1 MGDCN
6 MGKNY
11 CIALDQGTTSSRALL
26 FDREGTVIAAA
37 QYPFKQHYPQPGW
50 VEHDPMDLLRTQFRA
65 LGDCVAKSGVLPR
78 DIGGIGITNQRE
90 TALVWEKAT
99 GKPVCNAIVWQCRR
113 TAALCDTLREQ
124 GWEEKIRDKTG
135 LLLDAYFSGTK
146 FHWILEH
153 IPGAKEKAAR
163 GELLCGTVD
172 SWLIWNLTGGGVHVS
187 DYSNC
192 ARTMLFNI
200 HTLAWD
206 EGLCKLLGIPLEMLP
221 QPVPN
226 SMEYG
231 RVASHLPGLENLAGL
246 PICGAAGDQQAALFG
261 QACFTPGQVKNT
273 YGTGCF
279 LLMNTGS
286 VPVRSQNG
294 LLTTVGWSLGGETTY
309 VLEGSVFVGG
319 AVIQW
324 LRDELRL
331 FDEAPDADYF
341 ASKVDD
347 TAGVYIVPAFTG
359 LGAPYW
365 DMYAR
370 GAIVGLTRG
379 ANRNH
384 IIRAAQ
390 ESIAYQTKDVLDAMI
405 ADTGLE
411 IQELR
416 VDGGASRSDFL
427 MQFQSDIMGRSLRR
441 PMIRETTAL
450 GAAYL
455 AGLATGAWDSLQQIK
470 ELWAIDKVYTPS
482 MDPERRESLLKGW
495 KKAVTRA
502 RDWAED

>member
-1 MGDCN
+1 MF
-6 MGKNY
+6 
-11 CIALDQGTTSSRALL
+11 SR
-26 FDREGTVIAAA
+26 
-37 QYPFKQHYPQPGW
+37 
-50 VEHDPMDLLRTQFRA
+50 
-65 LGDCVAKSGVLPR
+65 
-78 DIGGIGITNQRE
+78 
-90 TALVWEKAT
+90 
-99 GKPVCNAIVWQCRR
+99 
-113 TAALCDTLREQ
+113 
-124 GWEEKIRDKTG
+124 
-135 LLLDAYFSGTK
+135 
-146 FHWILEH
+146 
-153 IPGAKEKAAR
+153 
-163 GELLCGTVD
+163 
-172 SWLIWNLTGGGVHVS
+172 
-187 DYSNC
+187 
-192 ARTMLFNI
+192 
-200 HTLAWD
+200 
-206 EGLCKLLGIPLEMLP
+206 
-221 QPVPN
+221 
-226 SMEYG
+226 
-231 RVASHLPGLENLAGL
+231 
-246 PICGAAGDQQAALFG
+246 
-261 QACFTPGQVKNT
+261 
-273 YGTGCF
+273 
-279 LLMNTGS
+279 
-286 VPVRSQNG
+286 NG
-294 LLTTVGWSLGGETTY
+294 LVTTIAWGLDGKVNY
-309 VLEGSVFVGG
+309 ALEGSIFVAG
-319 AVIQW
+319 AAIQW
-324 LRDELRL
+324 LRDELKL
-331 FDEAPDADYF
+331 IESAADSEYM
-341 ASKVDD
+341 AKKVKD
-347 TAGVYIVPAFTG
+347 TAGCYVVPAFTG

-482 MDPERRESLLKGW
+482 MDLERRESLLKGW

>member
-1 MGDCN
+1 M
-6 MGKNY
+6 
-11 CIALDQGTTSSRALL
+11 
-26 FDREGTVIAAA
+26 
-37 QYPFKQHYPQPGW
+37 
-50 VEHDPMDLLRTQFRA
+50 
-65 LGDCVAKSGVLPR
+65 LG
-78 DIGGIGITNQRE
+78 
-90 TALVWEKAT
+90 
-99 GKPVCNAIVWQCRR
+99 
-113 TAALCDTLREQ
+113 
-124 GWEEKIRDKTG
+124 
-135 LLLDAYFSGTK
+135 
-146 FHWILEH
+146 
-153 IPGAKEKAAR
+153 
-163 GELLCGTVD
+163 
-172 SWLIWNLTGGGVHVS
+172 
-187 DYSNC
+187 
-192 ARTMLFNI
+192 
-200 HTLAWD
+200 
-206 EGLCKLLGIPLEMLP
+206 
-221 QPVPN
+221 
-226 SMEYG
+226 
-231 RVASHLPGLENLAGL
+231 
-246 PICGAAGDQQAALFG
+246 
-261 QACFTPGQVKNT
+261 
-273 YGTGCF
+273 
-279 LLMNTGS
+279 GS
-286 VPVRSQNG
+286 V
-294 LLTTVGWSLGGETTY
+294 L
-309 VLEGSVFVGG
+309 VGG

-324 LRDELRL
+324 LRDERRL

-482 MDPERRESLLKGW
+482 MDLERRESLLKGW

>member
-1 MGDCN
+1 MSC
-6 MGKNY
+6 
-11 CIALDQGTTSSRALL
+11 
-26 FDREGTVIAAA
+26 
-37 QYPFKQHYPQPGW
+37 
-50 VEHDPMDLLRTQFRA
+50 
-65 LGDCVAKSGVLPR
+65 
-78 DIGGIGITNQRE
+78 
-90 TALVWEKAT
+90 
-99 GKPVCNAIVWQCRR
+99 
-113 TAALCDTLREQ
+113 
-124 GWEEKIRDKTG
+124 
-135 LLLDAYFSGTK
+135 
-146 FHWILEH
+146 
-153 IPGAKEKAAR
+153 
-163 GELLCGTVD
+163 
-172 SWLIWNLTGGGVHVS
+172 
-187 DYSNC
+187 
-192 ARTMLFNI
+192 
-200 HTLAWD
+200 
-206 EGLCKLLGIPLEMLP
+206 
-221 QPVPN
+221 
-226 SMEYG
+226 
-231 RVASHLPGLENLAGL
+231 
-246 PICGAAGDQQAALFG
+246 
-261 QACFTPGQVKNT
+261 
-273 YGTGCF
+273 
-279 LLMNTGS
+279 
-286 VPVRSQNG
+286 
-294 LLTTVGWSLGGETTY
+294 
-309 VLEGSVFVGG
+309 
-319 AVIQW
+319 
-324 LRDELRL
+324 RL

-370 GAIVGLTRG
+370 GVIVGLTRG

>member
-1 MGDCN
+1 MPGYV
-6 MGKNY
+6 M
-11 CIALDQGTTSSRALL
+11 ALDAGTTSNRCIL
-26 FDREGTVIAAA
+26 FDEKGRIVSSA
-37 QYPFKQHYPQPGW
+37 QKEFTQYFPKPGW
-50 VEHDPMDLLRTQFRA
+50 VEHDANEIWSTQ
-65 LGDCVAKSGVLPR
+65 LGVAVEAMSKIGAKAE
-78 DIGGIGITNQRE
+78 DIKAIGIANQRE
-90 TALVWEKAT
+90 TTIVWDKNT
-99 GKPVCNAIVWQCRR
+99 GEPVCPAIVWQCRR
-113 TAALCDTLREQ
+113 TARYCDQLKEQ
-124 GWEEKIRDKTG
+124 GLVEAIRQRTG
-135 LLLDAYFSGTK
+135 LVIDAYFSGTK
-146 FHWILEH
+146 LKWILDHVE
-153 IPGAKEKAAR
+153 GARERAER
-163 GELLCGTVD
+163 GELLFGTVD
-172 SWLIWNLTGGGVHVS
+172 TWLIWNMTGGRVHVT
-187 DYSNC
+187 DYTNAS
-192 ARTMLFNI
+192 RTMLFDI
-200 HTLAWD
+200 HKLCWD
-206 EGLCKLLGIPLEMLP
+206 DKILERLQIPKSMLP
-221 QPVPN
+221 KVCSSSEVYGTYNISGVEVPI
-226 SMEYG
+226 
-231 RVASHLPGLENLAGL
+231 AG
-246 PICGAAGDQQAALFG
+246 IAGDQQAALFG
-261 QACFTPGQVKNT
+261 QTCFDKGMAKNT

-286 VPVRSQNG
+286 EPCVSQNG
-294 LLTTVGWSLGGETTY
+294 LLTTIAASLPGDLRY

-482 MDPERRESLLKGW
+482 MDLERRESLLKGW

>member
-1 MGDCN
+1 M
-6 MGKNY
+6 
-11 CIALDQGTTSSRALL
+11 
-26 FDREGTVIAAA
+26 
-37 QYPFKQHYPQPGW
+37 
-50 VEHDPMDLLRTQFRA
+50 
-65 LGDCVAKSGVLPR
+65 
-78 DIGGIGITNQRE
+78 
-90 TALVWEKAT
+90 
-99 GKPVCNAIVWQCRR
+99 
-113 TAALCDTLREQ
+113 
-124 GWEEKIRDKTG
+124 
-135 LLLDAYFSGTK
+135 
-146 FHWILEH
+146 
-153 IPGAKEKAAR
+153 
-163 GELLCGTVD
+163 
-172 SWLIWNLTGGGVHVS
+172 
-187 DYSNC
+187 
-192 ARTMLFNI
+192 
-200 HTLAWD
+200 
-206 EGLCKLLGIPLEMLP
+206 
-221 QPVPN
+221 
-226 SMEYG
+226 
-231 RVASHLPGLENLAGL
+231 
-246 PICGAAGDQQAALFG
+246 
-261 QACFTPGQVKNT
+261 
-273 YGTGCF
+273 
-279 LLMNTGS
+279 
-286 VPVRSQNG
+286 
-294 LLTTVGWSLGGETTY
+294 
-309 VLEGSVFVGG
+309 LEGSVFVGG

-482 MDPERRESLLKGW
+482 MDLERRESLLKGW